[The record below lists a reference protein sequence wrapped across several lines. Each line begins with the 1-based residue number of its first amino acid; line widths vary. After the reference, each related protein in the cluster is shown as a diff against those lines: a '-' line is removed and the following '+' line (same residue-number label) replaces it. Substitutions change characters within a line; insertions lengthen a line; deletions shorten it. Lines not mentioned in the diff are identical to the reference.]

1 MLSLIGFVVVVMVA
15 WDMGI
20 IQWALLNTANLLVMI
35 AAL

>member
-1 MLSLIGFVVVVMVA
+1 MLSLIGLVVVVMVA

-20 IQWALLNTANLLVMI
+20 IQWALINTANLLVMI

>member
-20 IQWALLNTANLLVMI
+20 IQWALIHTANLLAAI
-35 AAL
+35 AYL